1 VTFMDVARMVGGI
14 ATIRMAEQEE
24 IERILEVA
32 LDGLRPR
39 E

>member
-1 VTFMDVARMVGGI
+1 MVGGI
-14 ATIRMAEQEE
+14 AVIRMAEPDE

-39 E
+39 A